1 MSLDALFILGPGE
14 CSATLK
20 RGASA
25 HGPHAHARACAS
37 DSARMS
43 FTWGQEHALRCTFI
57 PNALT
62 APWCH
67 LFHNPQY
74 RTATVVPSTRV
85 PPFTQRIPATFR
97 MLPVILA
104 LLLPTLLFAQDPA
117 PGGESD
123 TSRSSLDRRVRV
135 FLDCDQCFNSYMRRN
150 LTFVDYV
157 RDRKQADV
165 QVLGTR
171 RPSGGGGASYRLEF
185 IGRGDLKNERYE
197 LTYNARSTLTREELR
212 RRLADRLRLGLVPF
226 ANRTPEADYL
236 EVTYNPPDEDDAPA
250 PDEDPW
256 DQWVFDVGTSASGNL
271 QDREYSYEIEGDLN
285 AERVTEAWKIDF
297 RLDGE
302 QEVDVFER
310 EDTTDIRST
319 SESYDFDGEVIKTLG
334 PNSGSGLSGSVFS
347 RTFNNIQ
354 VAARLR
360 AAAEYNL
367 FPYAISDQ
375 KQLTFTYRIGP
386 EYRNY
391 REVTIFDKRRETLFQ
406 QAAAVRLRL
415 NQTWGSVFAGL
426 EWANFFHDLSKNSL
440 EFRSF
445 LDVQLVEGLSLRL
458 SLNAER
464 IQDQLSLPAGD
475 LSEEE
480 VLLRRQERAT
490 NYELE
495 GSIGLSYTFGSIFN
509 NVVNTRL

>member
-1 MSLDALFILGPGE
+1 MI
-14 CSATLK
+14 
-20 RGASA
+20 
-25 HGPHAHARACAS
+25 
-37 DSARMS
+37 
-43 FTWGQEHALRCTFI
+43 
-57 PNALT
+57 
-62 APWCH
+62 
-67 LFHNPQY
+67 
-74 RTATVVPSTRV
+74 PSTRDSLLLQRV
-85 PPFTQRIPATFR
+85 PVTFR
-97 MLPVILA
+97 ILPIVLA
-104 LLLPTLLFAQDPA
+104 LLVPNLLLAQDQP
-117 PGGESD
+117 PVGESD

-135 FLDCDQCFNSYMRRN
+135 FLDCERCFESYMRRN

-171 RPSGGGGASYRLEF
+171 RRSGGGGASYRLEF
-185 IGRGDLKNERYE
+185 IGRGDFNNQRYE
-197 LTYNARSTLTREELR
+197 LTYNARSTLSREELR
-212 RRLADRLRLGLVPF
+212 QGLADRLRLGLVPF
-226 ANRTPEADYL
+226 VNRTPEADHL
-236 EVTYNPPDEDDAPA
+236 EITYDPPDEDDDSSAPE
-250 PDEDPW
+250 EDPW
-256 DQWVFDVGTSASGNL
+256 NQWVFDVGTSASADV
-271 QDREYSYEIEGDLN
+271 QEREYSYEVEGDLN
-285 AERVTEAWKIDF
+285 AERVTDAWKIDF

-319 SESYDFDGEVIKTLG
+319 SENYDFDTEVIKTLG
-334 PNSGSGLSGSVFS
+334 PNSGAGLSGSVFS
-347 RTFNNIQ
+347 RTFTNIQ
-354 VAARLR
+354 VGARLR

-391 REVTIFDKRRETLFQ
+391 REITIFNERRETLLQ

-415 NQTWGSVFAGL
+415 NQTWGSVFAGVQ
-426 EWANFFHDLSKNSL
+426 WANFFHDLSKNSL

-445 LDVQLVEGLSLRL
+445 LDIQLVEGLSLRL
-458 SLNAER
+458 RLNAER

-475 LSEEE
+475 LSDEE

-490 NYELE
+490 NYEFG